1 MDTHNIP
8 SRQPSSPG
16 SKLGLVLSS
25 GLVSGFVV
33 HRVAKKYL
41 SPWLPSPVIVGVSI
55 ALLFAGLLVL
65 LIDRQQARTGKHGK
79 GRLMSLLPYS
89 IVYWLALDLSLFG
102 FQKILHLQMIV
113 PLGLLD
119 TPFSSLSGENLVWAF
134 YRWSYPFTLFIAGLQ
149 ISSAYLLLFAR
160 TRLLA
165 LLIALPMLVHIIA
178 MDYCYAM
185 PTWVM
190 LHAVVLLT
198 GVLSLLSLDYHRIK
212 AFLLSTVQGL
222 KPLSYAPA
230 IQIGIKLSVLLLPV
244 LFLSIY
250 AFPDKHPQFTG
261 SYRASNLR
269 IDGQARVART
279 PKDSVLTG
287 VYLDLDDEFAFD
299 FNDYRYRYIG
309 TYHYQPETDSLI
321 VHWRYPNRNIAPLR
335 GRLTKEGTGLRLDGQ
350 LANQHLQL
358 HLERRP
364 EQR

>member
-1 MDTHNIP
+1 MDTHNTP
-8 SRQPSSPG
+8 SGQPSSLG

-33 HRVAKKYL
+33 HRVARKYL
-41 SPWLPSPVIVGVSI
+41 SPWLPIPVIVGVSI

-65 LIDRQQARTGKHGK
+65 LIDRQQARTGKHRE

-178 MDYCYAM
+178 MDYFYKM

-198 GVLSLLSLDYHRIK
+198 GVLSLLSLDYERIRT
-212 AFLLSTVQGL
+212 FLLSTVQGM
-222 KPLSYAPA
+222 KPIPVASITQTLA
-230 IQIGIKLSVLLLPV
+230 KLSVVLLPV
-244 LFLSIY
+244 LFLSVY
-250 AFPDKHPQFTG
+250 SFPDKHPQFTG
-261 SYRASNLR
+261 SYQVSDLR
-269 IDGQARVART
+269 IDRQARVART
-279 PKDSVLTG
+279 PKDSILTG
-287 VYLDLDDEFAFD
+287 VYLDLEDEFAFD
-299 FNDYRYRYIG
+299 FNDHRYRYIG
-309 TYHYQPETDSLI
+309 TYHYQPETDSLT
-321 VHWRYPNRNIAPLR
+321 VYWRYPNRNITPFR
-335 GRLTKEGTGLRLDGQ
+335 GRLTRVGTGLRLDGR
-350 LANQHLQL
+350 LAGQHLQL
-358 HLERRP
+358 HLDKR
-364 EQR
+364 Q

>member
-8 SRQPSSPG
+8 SGQPSSLG
-16 SKLGLVLSS
+16 SNLGLVLSS

-33 HRVAKKYL
+33 HRVARKYL
-41 SPWLPSPVIVGVSI
+41 SPWLPIPIIVGVSI
-55 ALLFAGLLVL
+55 ALLFSGLLVL
-65 LIDRQQARTGKHGK
+65 LIDRQQARTGKHSE
-79 GRLMSLLPYS
+79 GRLISLLPYS

-178 MDYCYAM
+178 MDYFYAM

-190 LHAVVLLT
+190 LHALVLLT
-198 GVLSLLSLDYHRIK
+198 GVLSLLSLDYDRIK

-222 KPLSYAPA
+222 KPLPFSSATQTG
-230 IQIGIKLSVLLLPV
+230 IQLSVLLLPAI
-244 LFLSIY
+244 LLSIY
-250 AFPDKHPQFTG
+250 SFPDKHPQFTG
-261 SYRASNLR
+261 SYRVSGLQ

-287 VYLDLDDEFAFD
+287 VYLDLEDEFAFD

-309 TYHYQPETDSLI
+309 TYYYQPGTDSL
-321 VHWRYPNRNIAPLR
+321 VVKWRYPNKNITPFR
-335 GRLTKEGTGLRLDGQ
+335 GRLTREGTGLQLDGR
-350 LANQHLQL
+350 LADQHLRL
-358 HLERRP
+358 HLTKHP
-364 EQR
+364 

>member
-1 MDTHNIP
+1 MDIHHTQLG
-8 SRQPSSPG
+8 QPSSLG

-33 HRVAKKYL
+33 HRVARKYL
-41 SPWLPSPVIVGVSI
+41 SPWLPIPVIVGISI
-55 ALLFAGLLVL
+55 ALLFSGLLVL
-65 LIDRQQARTGKHGK
+65 LIDRRQDRTGKHDK

-149 ISSAYLLLFAR
+149 LISAYLLLFAR

-178 MDYCYAM
+178 MDYFYAM

-190 LHAVVLLT
+190 LHALVLLT
-198 GVLSLLSLDYHRIK
+198 GVLSLLSLDYDRIK
-212 AFLLSTVQGL
+212 AFLLSAVQGL
-222 KPLSYAPA
+222 EPLPVSSATQLA
-230 IQIGIKLSVLLLPV
+230 IKLSVLLLPV
-244 LFLSIY
+244 LFLSVY

-261 SYRASNLR
+261 SYRVSDLR
-269 IDGQARVART
+269 IDGQPRAART

-287 VYLDLDDEFAFD
+287 VYLDLEDEFAFD

-309 TYHYQPETDSLI
+309 TYHYQPKTDSI
-321 VHWRYPNRNIAPLR
+321 VVKWRYPARTLSPFT
-335 GRLTKEGTGLRLDGQ
+335 GRLTREGTGLRLDGR

-358 HLERRP
+358 HLAKRP
-364 EQR
+364 